1 MTMSSRAVKLKP
13 GDKPGT
19 LSVNAVC
26 TVLYSVYSAVQC
38 VQCLQPLG
46 PLTHGGDFF
55 F

>member
-26 TVLYSVYSAVQC
+26 TVLYSVYSAC
-38 VQCLQPLG
+38 SLWG
-46 PLTHGGDFF
+46 P
-55 F
+55 